1 MRAVSCAFACPPKN
15 HNLNLS
21 LPPTL
26 PERLQSGDTVAVVSP
41 ASSPHD
47 PGVIDLSVAA
57 LEGLGF
63 RPKLAPHARKRHGF
77 LAGTDRERAGDLMRA
92 FSDRKI
98 KAIFC
103 IRGGY
108 GTGRLLHLLDYRVI
122 QSNSK
127 IFVGYSDI
135 TALHCAFLVK
145 ANLLSFHGPML
156 GPDITKPDFPTFAVD
171 NFIRTLT
178 GNSVPDHTRGIRHG
192 VPSDS
197 IRILR
202 RGTASGRLIG
212 GNLSILCS
220 LMGTPY
226 QPPFRGNI
234 LFLEDVDE
242 PPYRVDRMLTHL
254 LNAGVLQTVAG
265 VAVGMCE
272 NCVDPKAKTAREYR
286 QSLDDVLKERLTQ
299 LKVPV
304 VAGLPFGH
312 TRYNA
317 TIPVGGKATL
327 DAIRGDLIITSPVV
341 K

>member
-1 MRAVSCAFACPPKN
+1 
-15 HNLNLS
+15 
-21 LPPTL
+21 
-26 PERLQSGDTVAVVSP
+26 
-41 ASSPHD
+41 
-47 PGVIDLSVAA
+47 VIDRSVAS
-57 LEGLGF
+57 LEDLGF
-63 RPKLAPHARKRHGF
+63 RPMLAPHARKRHGF

-92 FSDRKI
+92 FSDHKV

-103 IRGGY
+103 VRGGY
-108 GTGRLLHLLDYRVI
+108 GTGRLLPLLEYGVI
-122 QSNSK
+122 RRNPK

-156 GPDITKPDFPTFAVD
+156 APDITKPDFPDFARD

-178 GNSVPDHTRGIRHG
+178 GTSVLDHARGIRHG
-192 VPSDS
+192 VPPDS

-202 RGTASGRLIG
+202 RGTASGRLSG

-220 LMGTPY
+220 LIGTPY
-226 QPPFRGNI
+226 QPPFRGRI

-265 VAVGMCE
+265 VAVGVCE
-272 NCVDPKAKTAREYR
+272 NCTDPKAKTAHEYR

-312 TRYNA
+312 TRFNA
-317 TIPVGGKATL
+317 TIPIGGKATL
-327 DAIRGDLIITSPVV
+327 DATRGDLIMTSPVV